1 MLRHLDRMSAIV
13 VRLAVAE
20 DLPALRRVFREA
32 SLSNEGDR
40 EVLLAH
46 PEALELR
53 DDGVT
58 DGRIRA
64 AVAADGSVVGFITV
78 LPGDG
83 SARELEDLFVDPAW
97 MRQGVARSLM
107 ADAIATAKR
116 AGSACIE
123 VTANPHAEGF
133 YRSVGFESVRRCE
146 TPFGPGLRMQLAIAH
161 PDDPTSR

>member
-1 MLRHLDRMSAIV
+1 MSAV
-13 VRLAVAE
+13 DVRLAVAE
-20 DLPALRRVFREA
+20 DLPALRRIFRQA
-32 SLSNEGDR
+32 SLSNDGDR
-40 EVLLAH
+40 DVLLAH

-83 SARELEDLFVDPAW
+83 SALELEDLFVDPDW

-107 ADAIATAKR
+107 ADVIATAKR

-123 VTANPHAEGF
+123 VTANPHADGF
-133 YRSVGFESVRRCE
+133 YRSVGFEPVHECE
-146 TPFGPGLRMQLAIAH
+146 TPFGPALRMRLAIPH
-161 PDDPTSR
+161 PDDLASSRAPG